1 MDDNMN
7 TNIITHM
14 DTEAH
19 PDTNTSTHTHICGVS
34 VVCQQLCTLLNEK
47 HSI

>member
-1 MDDNMN
+1 MDDGMN

-19 PDTNTSTHTHICGVS
+19 SDTNTITHTHICGAS
-34 VVCQQLCTLLNEK
+34 VVGKQLCTLLNEK